1 MPTIQLPIQLPA
13 APLQLLSSSR
23 FDLPTVH
30 AMQTEQFRNASLF
43 DTFIFNGRE
52 YIKGHEWAFSLSQL
66 SQSGIIID
74 RQTLNTQNPNSEF
87 NVQQILL
94 SMSIA
99 ERERYNAKNQ
109 LEEIKAQQTAYQNE
123 IHQLKQRLISEQ
135 NKNVNL
141 TKVQNSYVTLKTLKS
156 MKVILPVTLTTLE
169 IASHQL
175 NRPKLSP
182 LYWVKTAATKLGK
195 VFHSNSSGASSLKT
209 IDNQLPIPKKPLF
222 EVSTAPSYIGVQS
235 VPATPTPPTLHL
247 GSYIW
252 LSL

>member
-1 MPTIQLPIQLPA
+1 MPSIQLPHDPQRRLNFNLA
-13 APLQLLSSSR
+13 SR

-30 AMQTEQFRNASLF
+30 AMMTEQFRNASLF

-52 YIKGHEWAFSLSQL
+52 YIKGDQWAFSLSQL
-66 SQSGIIID
+66 SQSGLFID
-74 RQTLNTQNPNSEF
+74 RDTLNTQAPNIEF
-87 NVQQILL
+87 DVQQILL
-94 SMSIA
+94 SWSIA
-99 ERERYNAKNQ
+99 ERERYNAKKQ
-109 LEEIKAQQTAYQNE
+109 LEEIKAQEMAYQNE

-141 TKVQNSYVTLKTLKS
+141 TKVQNSYVTLKS

-169 IASHQL
+169 LASHQL

-182 LYWVKTAATKLGK
+182 LYWVKTAAKKVGK

-209 IDNQLPIPKKPLF
+209 IDNQLQKPLF
-222 EVSTAPSYIGVQS
+222 EVSAAPSYVGVQS

-247 GSYIW
+247 AYIW

>member
-1 MPTIQLPIQLPA
+1 
-13 APLQLLSSSR
+13 
-23 FDLPTVH
+23 
-30 AMQTEQFRNASLF
+30 MQTEQFRNASLF
-43 DTFIFNGRE
+43 DTFRFNGRDF
-52 YIKGHEWAFSLSQL
+52 IKGHEWAFSLSQL

-74 RQTLNTQNPNSEF
+74 RDTLNTQNPNIEF

-94 SMSIA
+94 SWSIA
-99 ERERYNAKNQ
+99 ERERYSAKNE
-109 LEEIKAQQTAYQNE
+109 LEEIKAKETAYQNE
-123 IHQLKQRLISEQ
+123 ISQLKQRLISEQ

-182 LYWVKTAATKLGK
+182 LYWMKTAAKK
-195 VFHSNSSGASSLKT
+195 VFHSNASGASSLKT

-222 EVSTAPSYIGVQS
+222 EVSKAPSYVGVQS

-247 GSYIW
+247 AYIW

>member
-1 MPTIQLPIQLPA
+1 MPSIQLPHDPQRRLN
-13 APLQLLSSSR
+13 LLSSSR

-30 AMQTEQFRNASLF
+30 AMMTEQFTNASLF
-43 DTFIFNGRE
+43 DTFIFNGQE
-52 YIKGHEWAFSLSQL
+52 FIKGHQWAFSLSQL
-66 SQSGIIID
+66 SQSGILID
-74 RQTLNTQNPNSEF
+74 HDTLNTQAPNIEF
-87 NVQQILL
+87 EVQQILL
-94 SMSIA
+94 SWSIA
-99 ERERYNAKNQ
+99 ERERYSAKNE
-109 LEEIKAQQTAYQNE
+109 LEEIKAKETAYQNE
-123 IHQLKQRLISEQ
+123 ISQLKQRLISEQ

-141 TKVQNSYVTLKTLKS
+141 TKVQNSYVTLKS

-169 IASHQL
+169 LASHQL

-182 LYWVKTAATKLGK
+182 LYWVKTAAKKVGK

-222 EVSTAPSYIGVQS
+222 EVSTVPSYVGIQS
-235 VPATPTPPTLHL
+235 VPATPTLPTLHL

>member
-1 MPTIQLPIQLPA
+1 MPSIQLPHDPQRRLNFN
-13 APLQLLSSSR
+13 LSSR

-30 AMQTEQFRNASLF
+30 AMMTEQFTNASLF
-43 DTFIFNGRE
+43 DTFIFNGKE
-52 YIKGHEWAFSLSQL
+52 FIKGHQWAFSLSQL

-74 RQTLNTQNPNSEF
+74 RDTLNTQNPNIEF
-87 NVQQILL
+87 DVQQILL
-94 SMSIA
+94 SWSIA
-99 ERERYNAKNQ
+99 ERERYSAKNE
-109 LEEIKAQQTAYQNE
+109 LEEIKAKETAYQNE
-123 IHQLKQRLISEQ
+123 ISQLKQRLISEQ

-169 IASHQL
+169 LASHKL

-182 LYWVKTAATKLGK
+182 LYWVRTAAKKVGK
-195 VFHSNSSGASSLKT
+195 VFHSNSSGASNFKT
-209 IDNQLPIPKKPLF
+209 IDNQLPIQKKPLF
-222 EVSTAPSYIGVQS
+222 EVSTAPSYVGIQS

-247 GSYIW
+247 AYIW

>member
-1 MPTIQLPIQLPA
+1 MPSIQLPHDPQRRINLN
-13 APLQLLSSSR
+13 LLSSSR

-30 AMQTEQFRNASLF
+30 AMMTEQFTNASLF
-43 DTFIFNGRE
+43 DTFIFNGQE
-52 YIKGHEWAFSLSQL
+52 FIKGHQWAFSLSQL

-74 RQTLNTQNPNSEF
+74 RDTLNTQNPNIEF
-87 NVQQILL
+87 EVQQILL
-94 SMSIA
+94 SWSIA
-99 ERERYNAKNQ
+99 ERERYSAKNE
-109 LEEIKAQQTAYQNE
+109 LEEIKAKETAYQNE
-123 IHQLKQRLISEQ
+123 IHELKQRLSLEQ
-135 NKNVNL
+135 NKNL
-141 TKVQNSYVTLKTLKS
+141 TTGQNSYVTLKTLKS

-195 VFHSNSSGASSLKT
+195 VFHSNSSGASSFKT
-209 IDNQLPIPKKPLF
+209 IDNQLPIQKKPLF
-222 EVSTAPSYIGVQS
+222 EVSTAPSYVGIQS
-235 VPATPTPPTLHL
+235 VPATPTLPTLHL

>member
-1 MPTIQLPIQLPA
+1 MPMPSIQLPHDPQRRLNF
-13 APLQLLSSSR
+13 LSSSR

-30 AMQTEQFRNASLF
+30 AMMTEQFTNANLF
-43 DTFIFNGRE
+43 DTFSFNGQE
-52 YIKGHEWAFSLSQL
+52 FIKGYQWAFSLSQL
-66 SQSGIIID
+66 SQSGILID
-74 RQTLNTQNPNSEF
+74 HDTLNTQAPNIEF
-87 NVQQILL
+87 EVQQILL
-94 SMSIA
+94 SWSIA
-99 ERERYNAKNQ
+99 EQERYSAKNE
-109 LEEIKAQQTAYQNE
+109 LEEIKAKETAYQNE
-123 IHQLKQRLISEQ
+123 ISQLKQRLISEQ

-169 IASHQL
+169 LASHQL

-182 LYWVKTAATKLGK
+182 LYWVKTAAKKVGK

-222 EVSTAPSYIGVQS
+222 EVSTAPSYVGVQS

-247 GSYIW
+247 AYIW

>member
-1 MPTIQLPIQLPA
+1 MPTIQLPIQLPY
-13 APLQLLSSSR
+13 APLHLLSASR

-43 DTFIFNGRE
+43 DTFRFNGRDF
-52 YIKGHEWAFSLSQL
+52 IKGHEWAFSLSQL

-74 RQTLNTQNPNSEF
+74 RDTLNTQNPNIEF

-94 SMSIA
+94 SWSIA
-99 ERERYNAKNQ
+99 ERERYSAKNE
-109 LEEIKAQQTAYQNE
+109 LEEIKAKETAYQNE
-123 IHQLKQRLISEQ
+123 ISQLKQRLISEQ

-182 LYWVKTAATKLGK
+182 LYWMKTAAKK
-195 VFHSNSSGASSLKT
+195 VFHSNASGASSLKT

-222 EVSTAPSYIGVQS
+222 EVSKAPSYVGVQS

>member
-1 MPTIQLPIQLPA
+1 MLSIQLPHDPQRRLN
-13 APLQLLSSSR
+13 LLSSSR

-30 AMQTEQFRNASLF
+30 AMMTDQFTNASLF
-43 DTFIFNGRE
+43 DTFVFNGQE
-52 YIKGHEWAFSLSQL
+52 FIKGHQWAFSLSQL
-66 SQSGIIID
+66 SQSGILID
-74 RQTLNTQNPNSEF
+74 HDTLNTQAPNIEF
-87 NVQQILL
+87 EVQQILL
-94 SMSIA
+94 SWSIA
-99 ERERYNAKNQ
+99 ERERYSAKNE
-109 LEEIKAQQTAYQNE
+109 LEEIKAKETAYQNE
-123 IHQLKQRLISEQ
+123 ISQLKQRLISEQ

-169 IASHQL
+169 LASHQL

-182 LYWVKTAATKLGK
+182 LYWVKTAAKKVGK

-222 EVSTAPSYIGVQS
+222 EVSTAPSYVGVQS

-247 GSYIW
+247 AYIW

>member
-1 MPTIQLPIQLPA
+1 MPSIQLPHDPQRRLNF
-13 APLQLLSSSR
+13 LSSSR

-30 AMQTEQFRNASLF
+30 AMMTEQFTNASLF
-43 DTFIFNGRE
+43 DTFIFKGQE
-52 YIKGHEWAFSLSQL
+52 FIKGHQWAFSLSQL
-66 SQSGIIID
+66 SQSGILID
-74 RQTLNTQNPNSEF
+74 HDTLNTQAPNIEF
-87 NVQQILL
+87 EVQQIVL
-94 SMSIA
+94 SWSIA
-99 ERERYNAKNQ
+99 ERERYSAKNE
-109 LEEIKAQQTAYQNE
+109 LEEIKAKETAYQNE
-123 IHQLKQRLISEQ
+123 ISQLKQRLISEQ

-141 TKVQNSYVTLKTLKS
+141 TKVQNSYVTLKS

-169 IASHQL
+169 LASHQL

-182 LYWVKTAATKLGK
+182 LYWVKTAAKKVGK

-222 EVSTAPSYIGVQS
+222 EVSTAPSYVGVQS

-247 GSYIW
+247 AYIW

>member
-1 MPTIQLPIQLPA
+1 MPSIQLPHDPQRRLNF
-13 APLQLLSSSR
+13 LSSSR

-30 AMQTEQFRNASLF
+30 AMMTEQFTNASLF
-43 DTFIFNGRE
+43 DTFIFNGQE
-52 YIKGHEWAFSLSQL
+52 FIKGHQWAFSLSQL
-66 SQSGIIID
+66 SQSDSID
-74 RQTLNTQNPNSEF
+74 HDTLNTQAPNIEF
-87 NVQQILL
+87 EVQQILL
-94 SMSIA
+94 SWSIA
-99 ERERYNAKNQ
+99 ERERYSAKNE
-109 LEEIKAQQTAYQNE
+109 LEEIKAKETAYQNE
-123 IHQLKQRLISEQ
+123 ISQLKQRLISEQ

-141 TKVQNSYVTLKTLKS
+141 TKVQNSYVTLKS

-169 IASHQL
+169 LASHQL

-182 LYWVKTAATKLGK
+182 LYWVKTAAKKVGK

-222 EVSTAPSYIGVQS
+222 EISTAPSYVGVQS

-247 GSYIW
+247 AYIW

>member
-66 SQSGIIID
+66 SQSGITID
-74 RQTLNTQNPNSEF
+74 RQTLNTQNPNIEF

-109 LEEIKAQQTAYQNE
+109 LEEIRAQEKAYQNE

-141 TKVQNSYVTLKTLKS
+141 TKVQNSYVTLKS

-169 IASHQL
+169 LASHQL

-182 LYWVKTAATKLGK
+182 LYWVKTAAKKVGK

-209 IDNQLPIPKKPLF
+209 IDNQLQKPLF
-222 EVSTAPSYIGVQS
+222 EVSAAPSYVGVQS

-247 GSYIW
+247 AYIW

>member
-1 MPTIQLPIQLPA
+1 MPSIQLPHDPQRRLNFNLA
-13 APLQLLSSSR
+13 SR

-30 AMQTEQFRNASLF
+30 AMMTEQFRNASLF

-52 YIKGHEWAFSLSQL
+52 YIKGDQWAFSLSQL
-66 SQSGIIID
+66 SQSGLFID
-74 RQTLNTQNPNSEF
+74 RDTLNTQAPNIEF
-87 NVQQILL
+87 DVQQILL
-94 SMSIA
+94 SWSIA
-99 ERERYNAKNQ
+99 ERERYNAKKQ
-109 LEEIKAQQTAYQNE
+109 LEEIKAQEMAYQNE

-141 TKVQNSYVTLKTLKS
+141 TKVQNSYVTLKS

-169 IASHQL
+169 LASHQL

-182 LYWVKTAATKLGK
+182 LYWVKTAAKKVGK

-222 EVSTAPSYIGVQS
+222 EVSTAPSYVGVQS

-247 GSYIW
+247 AYIW

>member
-1 MPTIQLPIQLPA
+1 MPTIQLPIQLPY
-13 APLQLLSSSR
+13 APLHLLSASR

-43 DTFIFNGRE
+43 DTFRFNGRDF
-52 YIKGHEWAFSLSQL
+52 IKGHEWAFSLSQL

-74 RQTLNTQNPNSEF
+74 RDTLNTQNPNIEF

-94 SMSIA
+94 SWSIA
-99 ERERYNAKNQ
+99 ERERYSAKNE
-109 LEEIKAQQTAYQNE
+109 LEEIKAKETAYQNE
-123 IHQLKQRLISEQ
+123 ISQLKQRLISEQ

-156 MKVILPVTLTTLE
+156 MKVILPVILTTLE

-182 LYWVKTAATKLGK
+182 LYWMKTAAKK
-195 VFHSNSSGASSLKT
+195 VFHSNASGASSLKT

-222 EVSTAPSYIGVQS
+222 EVSKAPSYVGVQS

-247 GSYIW
+247 AYIW

>member
-1 MPTIQLPIQLPA
+1 MPSIQLPNDPQRRLNFNSP
-13 APLQLLSSSR
+13 SR

-30 AMQTEQFRNASLF
+30 AMMTEQFRNASLF

-52 YIKGHEWAFSLSQL
+52 YIKGDQWAFSLSQL
-66 SQSGIIID
+66 SQSGLFID
-74 RQTLNTQNPNSEF
+74 RDTLNTQAPNIEF
-87 NVQQILL
+87 DVQQILL
-94 SMSIA
+94 SWSIA
-99 ERERYNAKNQ
+99 ERERYNAKKQ
-109 LEEIKAQQTAYQNE
+109 LEEIKAQEMAYQNE

-141 TKVQNSYVTLKTLKS
+141 TKVQNSYVTLKS

-169 IASHQL
+169 LASHQL

-182 LYWVKTAATKLGK
+182 LYWVKTAAKKVGK

-209 IDNQLPIPKKPLF
+209 IDNQLQKPLF
-222 EVSTAPSYIGVQS
+222 EVSAAPSYVGVQS

-247 GSYIW
+247 AYIW

>member
-1 MPTIQLPIQLPA
+1 MPTIQLPY
-13 APLQLLSSSR
+13 APLHLLSASR

-43 DTFIFNGRE
+43 DTFRFNGRDF
-52 YIKGHEWAFSLSQL
+52 IKGHEWAFSLSQL

-74 RQTLNTQNPNSEF
+74 RDTLNTQNPNIEF

-94 SMSIA
+94 SWSIA
-99 ERERYNAKNQ
+99 ERERYSAKNE
-109 LEEIKAQQTAYQNE
+109 LEEIKAKETAYQNE
-123 IHQLKQRLISEQ
+123 ISQLKQRLISEQ

-141 TKVQNSYVTLKTLKS
+141 TKVQNSYVTLKS

-169 IASHQL
+169 LASHQL

-182 LYWVKTAATKLGK
+182 LYWVKTAAKKVGK

-222 EVSTAPSYIGVQS
+222 EVSTAPSYVGVQS

-247 GSYIW
+247 AYIW